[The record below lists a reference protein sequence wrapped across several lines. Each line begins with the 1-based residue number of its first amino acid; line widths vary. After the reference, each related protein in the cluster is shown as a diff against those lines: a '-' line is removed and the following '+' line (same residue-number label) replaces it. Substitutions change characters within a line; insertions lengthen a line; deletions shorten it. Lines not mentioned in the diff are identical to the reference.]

1 MAANAHFTKCA
12 KLLKP
17 AEFKRVFN
25 AAKRAGDRHLTIFY
39 AANDHNQPRLGLAI
53 SKKVSKLAVDRNRI
67 KRLARETFR
76 LKQSQLQFSDF
87 VVLARPSAVKTDNK
101 VLIASFNKLWNKLS
115 QNNKAEINAEAKAE
129 KNA

>member
-1 MAANAHFTKCA
+1 MTGNACFPKCA

-25 AAKRAGDRHLTIFY
+25 AANRVSDRHLTIFY
-39 AANDHNQPRLGLAI
+39 AANDLNQARLGLAI

-76 LKQSQLQFSDF
+76 LKQQQLPFSDF
-87 VVLARPSAVKTDNK
+87 VVLARASAVKTDNK
-101 VLIASFNKLWNKLS
+101 VLISSFNKLWNKLS
-115 QNNKAEINAEAKAE
+115 QSKPEASSK
-129 KNA
+129 

>member
-1 MAANAHFTKCA
+1 MAANAHFPKCA

-17 AEFKRVFN
+17 AEFKQVFN
-25 AAKRAGDRHLTIFY
+25 AANRVSDRHLTVFY
-39 AANDHNQPRLGLAI
+39 NANDLHQARLGLAI

-76 LKQSQLQFSDF
+76 LNQQQLPFLDF

-101 VLIASFNKLWNKLS
+101 VLIASFNKLWDKLS
-115 QNNKAEINAEAKAE
+115 QSK
-129 KNA
+129 